1 MKWGNATYFVLF
13 VYILCSILFWGFTLQ
28 RQNNQIARYELEIL
42 AAQSKNLG
50 QIISDRSKEADILQ
64 QRKNRTLQ
72 FLGEGAVFIII
83 TLLAGYILYSNIR
96 KQKKLS
102 DLQNN
107 FMLSVTHE
115 LKSPIAGVKLNL
127 QTLNRPDLPS
137 DKRGILIQ
145 RSLSEADRL
154 NNLCNNLLLASQMEG
169 KHAVFNR
176 EKIDFSAL
184 CEECI
189 EDFHARSYHT
199 MHRNI
204 QEGIFIHGDLL
215 MWKIAVNNLIEN
227 AIKYSEK
234 ESNIYINLQQEDGQV
249 VLSVADEGVG
259 ISDEEKIKIFNKFYR
274 VGKEN
279 SRKTKGTGLGL
290 FLTAEIIR
298 NHDAS
303 ITVKNNIDQGTIF
316 EVSIPTL
323 A

>member
-1 MKWGNATYFVLF
+1 MKWGNATYFILF
-13 VYILCSILFWGFTLQ
+13 VYILSSILFWGFTLQ

-50 QIISDRSKEADILQ
+50 HIISDRDKEAQILQ

-83 TLLAGYILYSNIR
+83 TLFAGYILYSNIR

-102 DLQNN
+102 DQQNN

-127 QTLNRPDLPS
+127 QTLNRPDLPE
-137 DKRGILIQ
+137 DKRGILIK

-154 NNLCNNLLLASQMEG
+154 NDLCNNLLLASQMEG
-169 KHAVFNR
+169 KRAIFNR

-184 CEECI
+184 CKECV

-199 MHRNI
+199 LHQNI
-204 QEGIFIHGDLL
+204 QEGLHIYGDLL

-234 ESNIYINLQQEDGQV
+234 EGNIYITLQQDDGHI

-259 ISDEEKIKIFNKFYR
+259 ISDEEKTKIFNKFYR

-290 FLTAEIIR
+290 YLTAEIIR
-298 NHDAS
+298 NHEAS
-303 ITVKNNIDQGTIF
+303 ITVKNNTGQGTIF